1 MGPGTPGS
9 TAWAAGLHSRTSLSS
24 AEARRA
30 HLQPGQELPG
40 ASAQPCGHNF
50 WTGNRSSPHLCQVKA
65 ASPPRVTGRGWSGGR
80 QGARSTLGTNTRARV
95 FWDNGLTS
103 RQAGV
108 GAAVWGVGV
117 HLTAECASPA
127 SSRTPCGLHR
137 GSTCPGG
144 GRRGWAESAELG
156 RVRRE
161 PGTALTGQGSGP
173 HRINPQPSKA
183 GSTQPAP
190 TWMNLESAMPREM
203 SRVLCGLVY
212 VNQPEQ
218 ADPGKQSGL
227 AATRPGGSG

>member
-1 MGPGTPGS
+1 M
-9 TAWAAGLHSRTSLSS
+9 
-24 AEARRA
+24 
-30 HLQPGQELPG
+30 
-40 ASAQPCGHNF
+40 
-50 WTGNRSSPHLCQVKA
+50 
-65 ASPPRVTGRGWSGGR
+65 
-80 QGARSTLGTNTRARV
+80 
-95 FWDNGLTS
+95 
-103 RQAGV
+103 

-127 SSRTPCGLHR
+127 SLQDPLWAAQGEHL
-137 GSTCPGG
+137 PGG
-144 GRRGWAESAELG
+144 RQGWTESAELG

-190 TWMNLESAMPREM
+190 TWMNLESTMQREM

-212 VNQPEQ
+212 VNQPQQ